1 MSEQP
6 VEISSTPSSRP
17 EIMAW
22 RKSERARLIEARL
35 ALPASWRAETSSR
48 LIDRLSR
55 MVGDVRGKRISLYWP
70 LKGEPDLRPWMKDIN
85 EAGGQALLPVVAAPK
100 TPLVFKPWRE
110 GEPLEKGVWNIP
122 IPVTSETAV
131 PDICLAPVVGFDRRN
146 YRLGYGG
153 GFFDRTLAGFE
164 RKPMVIGIGYAMQ
177 AIDTI
182 YPFDHDI
189 PMDVIVTEKDDE
201 K

>member
-1 MSEQP
+1 MSEFP
-6 VEISSTPSSRP
+6 VETSPVPSSRP

-35 ALPASWRAETSSR
+35 ALPAAWRAEASTRLIEKLSR
-48 LIDRLSR
+48 L
-55 MVGDVRGKRISLYWP
+55 VGDVRGKAISLYWP
-70 LKGEPDLRPWMKDIN
+70 LKGEPDLRPWMREIN

-100 TPLVFKPWRE
+100 TPLVFKPWRH
-110 GEPLEKGVWNIP
+110 GEALEKGVWNIP
-122 IPVTSETAV
+122 VPVTTETAV
-131 PDICLAPVVGFDRRN
+131 PDICLAPVVGFDPRN

-153 GFFDRTLAGFE
+153 GFFDRTLAGLE

-189 PMDVIVTEKDDE
+189 PMDVIVTENSRDE
-201 K
+201 